1 MAGKIIFYNKYLL
14 NYIFEF
20 DDTYTQKFKKELV
33 LSKKILESVHI
44 YWYKRYEK
52 ELYNKETRYNNFVL
66 ELQDAYFDTL
76 FLWDPSL
83 IESIRMLD

>member
-1 MAGKIIFYNKYLL
+1 MAGKIIFHNKYLL

-20 DDTYTQKFKKELV
+20 DDTYQQRFKKELI
-33 LSKKILESVHI
+33 LSKKILESTHI

-52 ELYNKETRYNNFVL
+52 ELYNNETRNNNFVL

-83 IESIRMLD
+83 IGSIRMLD

>member
-1 MAGKIIFYNKYLL
+1 MAGKVIFHNKYLL

-20 DDTYTQKFKKELV
+20 DDTYKQKFKKELI
-33 LSKKILESVHI
+33 LSKKILEASHM

-52 ELYNKETRYNNFVL
+52 ELYKNNKNNCNLIL
-66 ELQDAYFDTL
+66 EFQDAYFDTL

-83 IESIRMLD
+83 IGSIRIID